1 MIDSRGRNIP
11 FFVESFIYQN
21 ISSANFDPITLK
33 LDTPHGGTAL
43 TDQQI
48 SVYSGRGF
56 LVRPDVDGLFY
67 GITYADYVRNHKS
80 LTGLVPQGFLA
91 LANTWIE
98 CPFVKIYGH
107 TDGTY
112 ASAASYCNIAPL

>member
-1 MIDSRGRNIP
+1 MIDSRGRTIP
-11 FFVESFIYQN
+11 FFVEDYIYQD
-21 ISSANFDPITLK
+21 IRSANFDPITLK
-33 LDTPHGGTAL
+33 LDAAHGATTL

-56 LVRPDVDGLFY
+56 LVRPDTDGLFY
-67 GITYADYVRNHKS
+67 GITYSAYIRNHKS

-98 CPFVKIYGH
+98 CPFIKVYAKN
-107 TDGTY
+107 DGTY
-112 ASAASYCNIAPL
+112 ANAASYCNIAPL